1 MNSIIHSILLQGKFF
16 LVEWLNVTYTLI
28 ANPLR
33 KLYLRIFGIKMG
45 GQLPPPRM
53 QVLSCGQVNSRL

>member
-28 ANPLR
+28 PNPLR

-45 GQLPPPRM
+45 GAATSTEDASSFM
-53 QVLSCGQVNSRL
+53 WAS